1 MGLTYEQRKE
11 LQRQLGNTIQRRRE
25 TLGVSQEWVA
35 EMAGVPLAYVKLIE
49 SGDVTA
55 PMAIQKIQDEIFME
69 QQRRN
74 AEIRSRQCA

>member
-1 MGLTYEQRKE
+1 MGLTYDQRKE
-11 LQRQLGNTIQRRRE
+11 LQRQLGNTIQHRRE